1 MDSKVRLSICHR
13 NRLFREC
20 LSVALA
26 VTDQMEI
33 TVMDEPIN
41 DATMASWNDG
51 PDLLLIDANLP
62 DMMAFRF
69 VHNLI
74 TTVQAPRTILI
85 VSSSSPDLIESCLQ
99 AGAQGCVLDD
109 DTLEDLRQA
118 IANVLA
124 GRSYCSPRVAHRLFT
139 PIGGLAQPSR
149 WSTHGR
155 DYQLTGR
162 EVEILR
168 LIAHQNFSNKQIA
181 RELRL
186 SIHTVKNHV
195 HSIIEKLCVEDRQTA
210 VRHALRHGL
219 LTGPLA

>member
-1 MDSKVRLSICHR
+1 
-13 NRLFREC
+13 
-20 LSVALA
+20 
-26 VTDQMEI
+26 MEV
-33 TVMDEPIN
+33 TVMEDPIK
-41 DATMASWNDG
+41 DATTASWSDG
-51 PDLLLIDANLP
+51 HDLLLIDANLP

-69 VHNLI
+69 VHNLL
-74 TTVQAPRTILI
+74 TTDRAPRTILI

-99 AGAQGCVLDD
+99 AGANGCVLDD
-109 DTLEDLRQA
+109 DTLDDLRQA

-124 GRSYCSPRVAHRLFT
+124 GRIYCSPRVAYRLFT
-139 PIGGLAQPSR
+139 PIGGLAEPIR
-149 WSTHGR
+149 WTIQGR
-155 DYQLTGR
+155 NCQLTGR

-195 HSIIEKLCVEDRQTA
+195 HSIIDKLSVEDRQTA